1 MIKLK
6 TVLLLLGIV
15 IVLYALIR
23 VGSTIFRTKKDA
35 HSNNTH
41 SNLLFLNKIDISKGK
56 YAIIFISKTDS
67 VPLLIDNQN
76 LILANKDK
84 VLVRK
89 NWKSNFPSYTKSY
102 GLLLFKDGKLI
113 KEVNGKD
120 FEKFELGTL
129 LNDTK
134 PLKKIEK
141 HLDKKRYLERYT
153 DLVNKPS
160 VFIAKSTEVLADD
173 YEYSFNVKLPTVAFS
188 NSDTLFNKKDF
199 REQIVRQ
206 VKEGLK
212 NMEGYKIK
220 ETTHIAWKTTI
231 NNSKSK
237 DAKTLEDGKESIT
250 CYDFTL
256 NFDCTTAFYEQIKNH
271 DFSKTI
277 PQTDSNLKL
286 LAKTEQAN
294 NNVINSNDKP
304 IISKLEERKFEIVY
318 YELKQD

>member
-1 MIKLK
+1 M
-6 TVLLLLGIV
+6 
-15 IVLYALIR
+15 
-23 VGSTIFRTKKDA
+23 
-35 HSNNTH
+35 
-41 SNLLFLNKIDISKGK
+41 
-56 YAIIFISKTDS
+56 
-67 VPLLIDNQN
+67 
-76 LILANKDK
+76 
-84 VLVRK
+84 
-89 NWKSNFPSYTKSY
+89 
-102 GLLLFKDGKLI
+102 
-113 KEVNGKD
+113 NGKD

>member
-1 MIKLK
+1 MTFEEIFSSS
-6 TVLLLLGIV
+6 TTYQ
-15 IVLYALIR
+15 IVLGLIPIILTEFIK
-23 VGSTIFRTKKDA
+23 SDYNEKNFKNSFFRTTNFIIPIGIIIWVIIENK
-35 HSNNTH
+35 NFET
-41 SNLLFLNKIDISKGK
+41 LNVYNILIVVFNFS
-56 YAIIFISKTDS
+56 IF
-67 VPLLIDNQN
+67 
-76 LILANKDK
+76 
-84 VLVRK
+84 
-89 NWKSNFPSYTKSY
+89 
-102 GLLLFKDGKLI
+102 
-113 KEVNGKD
+113 
-120 FEKFELGTL
+120 
-129 LNDTK
+129 
-134 PLKKIEK
+134 
-141 HLDKKRYLERYT
+141 
-153 DLVNKPS
+153 
-160 VFIAKSTEVLADD
+160 
-173 YEYSFNVKLPTVAFS
+173 
-188 NSDTLFNKKDF
+188 LFNYF
-199 REQIVRQ
+199 QS
-206 VKEGLK
+206 
-212 NMEGYKIK
+212 KIK